1 MMTTRGDSS
10 QRSTRAR
17 RRAALLASTIVFV
30 SLAGSHASA
39 AGKDES
45 LNDFF
50 NVDGAGISRLA
61 RQQQEA
67 IGTCMK
73 KAGFEYKVV
82 GLGDFAQ
89 MVGDGLDPDKFAQ
102 KYGYGVS
109 TLIDPNK
116 AGKPPTPDANAVIVA
131 KMGASQKKAYAK
143 ALTGSTTGSTDT
155 IGFGTAGCVG
165 DSTKKLFS
173 SLTKLQSLGPK
184 FSEIQSRVNSNP
196 KVLAGMKEWSSCMK
210 KAGYTFRTDTEPPT
224 SLSKDLSAMVT
235 ASGAAGGPAGAGLA
249 GAFGSGVDASK
260 LDPTKLRA
268 LQKRELSISKTD
280 RNCTKEHLK
289 EREALQK
296 VEEKKFIDQ
305 NRAVLEAVRTELG
318 GKTK

>member
-1 MMTTRGDSS
+1 MAFSVVGPK
-10 QRSTRAR
+10 AV
-17 RRAALLASTIVFV
+17 AAS
-30 SLAGSHASA
+30 
-39 AGKDES
+39 KDES

-50 NVDGAGISRLA
+50 NVDGAGIARLA

-67 IGTCMK
+67 IATCMK

-82 GLGDFAQ
+82 GLGDFAEV
-89 MVGDGLDPDKFAQ
+89 VGDGLDPDKFAE

-116 AGKPPTPDANAVIVA
+116 AGKPATPDANAVIVA
-131 KMGASQKKAYAK
+131 KMGAGQKKAYAK
-143 ALTGSTTGSTDT
+143 ALTGSDTGSTSAT
-155 IGFGTAGCVG
+155 AFGTSGCVG
-165 DSTKKLFS
+165 ESTKKLFS

-184 FSEIQSRVNSNP
+184 FSEIQSRVNNNP

-224 SLSKDLSAMVT
+224 TLSKELSSLVT
-235 ASGAAGGPAGAGLA
+235 ASGGSGGGAGAGLA
-249 GAFGSGVDASK
+249 GAFGGGVDASK

-280 RNCTKEHLK
+280 RDCTKKHLK

-296 VEEKKFIDQ
+296 AEEKKFIDQ
-305 NRAVLEAVRTELG
+305 NRAVLEAVRSELG